1 MLESCGKPDIA
12 SKTYLKRKVFFYE
25 RYRTLNAPPNTA
37 NGRCTLH
44 DWGDGPFGLC

>member
-25 RYRTLNAPPNTA
+25 RYRTPYASPNTA
-37 NGRCTLH
+37 NGRCTLY
-44 DWGDGPFGLC
+44 DRGDGPSWLC